1 MDYSKN
7 LETDQYLVPG
17 KKLQSEIKVKGSRF
31 ICTVIP
37 CLNSEDAESE
47 YAKLKKNYYDATHN
61 CFAWRIDDVSWR
73 YSDDGEPSGTAGK
86 PILQSIDGCN
96 LKEVLC
102 VVTRYFGGTK
112 LGTGGLIRAYSD
124 AASEALAKVKPKIK
138 TVWAEVEIAF
148 AYALENLVRKTLS
161 EFNGKLTES
170 VYDDSVKMKLALPQS
185 LLKDFCTKLSELSN
199 SQIKIIESEK

>member
-7 LETDQYLVPG
+7 LETDQYLVPA

-31 ICTVIP
+31 ICNVIP
-37 CLNSEDAESE
+37 CLDSEDAERE
-47 YAKLKKNYYDATHN
+47 YAKLKKKYYDATHN
-61 CFAWRIDDVSWR
+61 CFAWRIDDLSWR

-86 PILQSIDGCN
+86 PILQSIDGSN
-96 LKEVLC
+96 FKEVLC

-112 LGTGGLIRAYSD
+112 LGTGGLIRAYAEATSQ
-124 AASEALAKVKPKIK
+124 ALAKVRPKIK
-138 TVWAEVEIAF
+138 TAWAEVEITF

-161 EFNGKLTES
+161 EFKGRLNGSL
-170 VYDDSVKMKLALPQS
+170 YDDSVRMKLALPQS

-199 SQIKIIESEK
+199 SQINIINSEK